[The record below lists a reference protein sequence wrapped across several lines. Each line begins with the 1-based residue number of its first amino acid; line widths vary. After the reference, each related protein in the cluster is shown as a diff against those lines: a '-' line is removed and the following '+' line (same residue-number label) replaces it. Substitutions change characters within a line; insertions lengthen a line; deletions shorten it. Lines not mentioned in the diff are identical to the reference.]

1 MKIYLA
7 LSSVRLGS
15 RDVAEEWIFGA
26 ANEVYAF
33 KDGTLSIR
41 YYHDEFDDEVEL
53 VEYQGKLLA
62 AAATSKEE
70 SSPSRI
76 MLQGLDDD
84 AVPAGA
90 EVVARYLYY
99 KALCGGLYLGRIYD
113 EEEKRFLASYDPET
127 GKEQRRLY
135 DEIYVA
141 CADGELYARGDTISK
156 YDSDL
161 QLIWR
166 FTHSKERYARGTAVP
181 FLFGDLVIASIGVE
195 RDSLP
200 RKDGEIVALAKE
212 DGHLVWSQVFAG
224 MVDNCLVIGDKVYV
238 AHGQEMV
245 VLDAATGERLLTA
258 DSGLEC
264 GNLESTLWT
273 DGQYL
278 YFFSVHSNRF
288 RLFTLDGKTVV
299 QDVVMPEE
307 FRLDRMD
314 DATRWPMVR
323 DGKVYFPVR
332 AGHMALNTAL
342 YGLFEMTP
350 GEGGMHPTI
359 EIEQGPPVAVEKVK
373 DGKAEYYVLTV
384 SHDRLDDV
392 VRFGELAVK
401 RTAGLHGWQ
410 IWKSEAR
417 NRKFDGR
424 IVLKVDGAKLDRAKA
439 ASMLDK
445 MVKRVHGWA
454 ETMTV
459 RAGTRKNP
467 IAFRWEWL

>member
-1 MKIYLA
+1 MKIYPA
-7 LSSVRLGS
+7 LSWVRLGDKV
-15 RDVAEEWIFGA
+15 RADEWVLGA
-26 ANEVYAF
+26 ANEVYGFAQ
-33 KDGTLSIR
+33 GVLSLK
-41 YYHDEFDDEVEL
+41 YYHDEFRDDIKL
-53 VEYQGKLLA
+53 VEYEGQLLVA
-62 AAATSKEE
+62 ADTPRGEE
-70 SSPSRI
+70 PPNRI
-76 MLQGLDDD
+76 TLRSLEGETVPEGAK
-84 AVPAGA
+84 AVG
-90 EVVARYLYY
+90 RYLYY
-99 KALCGGLYLGRIYD
+99 ARRCDGVYLGRIYD
-113 EEEKRFLASYDPET
+113 EEDKGFLASYNPET
-127 GKEQRRLY
+127 RKEHRIPI
-135 DEIYVA
+135 DEYYVA

-459 RAGTRKNP
+459 RAGTRKDL

>member
-1 MKIYLA
+1 MKIYPA
-7 LSSVRLGS
+7 LSRLRLGDKV
-15 RDVAEEWIFGA
+15 RADEWVLWA
-26 ANEVYAF
+26 ANEVYGFAQ
-33 KDGTLSIR
+33 GVLSLK
-41 YYHDEFDDEVEL
+41 YYHDEFRDDIKL
-53 VEYQGKLLA
+53 VEYEGQLLVA
-62 AAATSKEE
+62 ADTPRGEE
-70 SSPSRI
+70 PPNRI
-76 MLQGLDDD
+76 TLRSLEGETVPEGAK
-84 AVPAGA
+84 AVG
-90 EVVARYLYY
+90 RYLYY
-99 KALCGGLYLGRIYD
+99 ARRCDGVYLGRIYD
-113 EEEKRFLASYDPET
+113 EEGKGFLASYNPET
-127 GKEQRRLY
+127 RKEHRIPNKEY
-135 DEIYVA
+135 DVA
-141 CADGELYARGDTISK
+141 CADRQLYARGSQTISK
-156 YDSDL
+156 YDSNL
-161 QLIWR
+161 QVIWR
-166 FTHSKERYARGTAVP
+166 FEHSKSYSRGTEVP
-181 FLFGDLVIASIGVE
+181 QPIGDIVIANLGVDPAPVV
-195 RDSLP
+195 RAN
-200 RKDGEIVALAKE
+200 GEIVALAKE
-212 DGHLVWSQVFAG
+212 DGRLVWSQVLEGEAR
-224 MVDNCLVIGDKVYV
+224 NCLVIGDKVYV
-238 AHGQEMV
+238 AHGREMV
-245 VLDAATGERLLTA
+245 VLDAATGKRLLTA

-264 GNLESTLWT
+264 GNYSSTLWT

-299 QDVVMPEE
+299 QDVVMPQE
-307 FRLDRMD
+307 FRIDHMD
-314 DATRWPMVR
+314 YETRRPMVR
-323 DGKVYFPVR
+323 DGKVYFPVF